1 MPPFPGDI
9 SYKIKLVKVNC
20 IWNVKLFKITRVVL
34 KYLKGRVR
42 IISLSTL
49 QGWTSV
55 VKNESYWL
63 RKGKLRISNKGSW
76 SQEIN
81 HCNGAAAWPD
91 SYSHLK
97 SLPLVDSSFT
107 ATRLVMWINLKN
119 WKKQPFRF
127 WVLTDHCLVQS
138 SNHIWTFHIPHSH
151 SQEVYLGPLQ
161 SPACFHH
168 YDWFHSNFFRA
179 HSYFLY
185 YCGFWK
191 ETAPAT
197 VSIKQTFVF
206 FQKKF
211 QGEKKMHNR
220 YLFSWSENYSPTR
233 CSV

>member
-9 SYKIKLVKVNC
+9 SYKIKLIKVNC

-138 SNHIWTFHIPHSH
+138 SNHIWTFHIPHSTF
-151 SQEVYLGPLQ
+151 SFSGSVFRASPVTSLLPSLWLIPQQLLQ
-161 SPACFHH
+161 GSLIFSLLLWFLKRNCSSYCFH
-168 YDWFHSNFFRA
+168 
-179 HSYFLY
+179 
-185 YCGFWK
+185 
-191 ETAPAT
+191 
-197 VSIKQTFVF
+197 
-206 FQKKF
+206 
-211 QGEKKMHNR
+211 
-220 YLFSWSENYSPTR
+220 
-233 CSV
+233 